1 MELTIHN
8 DIMDRLKHFHNL
20 GKIPNIIFHGSY
32 ASGKKYLLYNFID
45 LIYNNDKS
53 IINKYVISVNCA
65 QGKGIKFVREEL
77 KFFARTNMDNMDG
90 NTFKTII
97 LQNADKLTI
106 DAQSAL
112 RRCIELFSHSTRFFI
127 VVEDKFR
134 LLKPI
139 ISRFC
144 EIYVPVPIIQNKDTN
159 LYNYPL
165 NTYYKIE
172 QEHKKKLQKLHKI
185 VMTKKKQ
192 EELHILASE
201 LYNKGYSGL
210 DLIKLFETISHEEW
224 KISYS
229 KKYELLILFQQI
241 KKEFRHEELCML
253 ILLNYMLIRF
263 DDTLE
268 NIASM

>member
-1 MELTIHN
+1 MELNIHN
-8 DIMDRLKHFHNL
+8 DIMERLTHFHKV
-20 GKIPNIIFHGSY
+20 GKIPNIIFHGTH
-32 ASGKKYLLYNFID
+32 ASGKKYLLYKFID
-45 LIYNNDKS
+45 LIYNSDNS
-53 IINKYVISVNCA
+53 LINKYVISVNCA

-77 KFFARTNMDNMDG
+77 KFFARTNMDNMEG

-127 VVEDKFR
+127 IVEDKFR

-144 EIYVPVPIIQNKDTN
+144 EIYIPLPLIHNKEIN
-159 LYNYPL
+159 LYEHAL
-165 NTYYKIE
+165 NKNFKIH
-172 QEHKKKLQKLHKI
+172 QENKKRLQKLYKLLFDKI
-185 VMTKKKQ
+185 HEKNS
-192 EELHILASE
+192 HILITQ

-210 DLIKLFETISHEEW
+210 DIINLYETLTPDELNIT
-224 KISYS
+224 YS
-229 KKYELLILFQQI
+229 KKYENLILFYQI

-253 ILLNYMLIRF
+253 ILLNYMPIRF
-263 DDTLE
+263 E
-268 NIASM
+268 

>member
-8 DIMDRLKHFHNL
+8 DIMDRLHHFHKV
-20 GKIPNIIFHGSY
+20 GKIPNIIFHGNY
-32 ASGKKYLLYNFID
+32 ACGKKYLLYNFID
-45 LIYNNDKS
+45 LIYNNEKS
-53 IINKYVISVNCA
+53 LINKYVISVNCA

-127 VVEDKFR
+127 IVEDKFR

-144 EIYVPVPIIQNKDTN
+144 EIYVPLPIVNNKETN
-159 LYNYPL
+159 LYSYML
-165 NTYYKIE
+165 NKYYKID
-172 QEHKKKLQKLHKI
+172 QQQKKHIQKLQKI
-185 VMTKKKQ
+185 VMNKEKQ
-192 EELHILASE
+192 GSLHNLASE
-201 LYNKGYSGL
+201 LYNKGYSAL
-210 DLIKLFETISHEEW
+210 DLIKLFETVDHNDW
-224 KISYS
+224 NMTYN
-229 KKYELLILFQQI
+229 KKYQLLIMFQQI
-241 KKEFRHEELCML
+241 KREFRHEELCML
-253 ILLNYMLIRF
+253 VLLNYMLIRF

-268 NIASM
+268 NITIM